1 MKKLKSICK
10 STLSYI
16 AERRLLRYS
25 IIVIILF
32 LPIGTILTNKYLN
45 SIEKN
50 IEQIEETATD
60 KGSIN
65 KNITKGN
72 IDANAFIDKEVS
84 KHTLSEGFS
93 TLTDDDISSSS
104 SNNSNQNNISSN
116 TSSNVSHS
124 IDKSSISG
132 INLEILE
139 GYEFNPRKDL
149 KLQATDNDGRDI
161 TNNVII
167 EKNNVN
173 TTIPGIYSVK
183 ASVRLSNGQ
192 TKEKEFTVTVK
203 ETRLDVSLETFK
215 PIKTNVKKSTKIGF
229 EVDLKVSK
237 KHVIPTAVMI
247 NGQEYTLYKG
257 NENIIDV
264 LTNTKNYKVFIDAS
278 DTPGVYE
285 YSLEHVKMSNG
296 SWISLG
302 ENIASIEVLKSEA
315 SINNFN
321 YEEKSKDKEV
331 EIKFDLN
338 DLENTTSNLRLEFY
352 KDNSIVKV
360 IQLDKKPSYLIR
372 LPINSN
378 GIYNLK
384 ILSDINLNQ
393 DINKDKTIQNK
404 VIFDTTI
411 NISNIDQTSIT
422 GNNIE
427 ITQGDNF
434 DFIKDLG
441 LKATD
446 FDGEDITD
454 NIKLDGNNIDV
465 NIEGEQSIVVY
476 VLNKYGKKYTEEF
489 NVTVI
494 PVDENKFSLSR
505 ILFESFSENKSK
517 ASNTKSSYNK
527 IITGNDNES
536 FTQNVQVNGV
546 VTKADGSLP
555 AGRIEV
561 ELPTA
566 MSFIVDEDGK
576 IPTVNYIVDNKGT
589 VDISIYVSGFSD
601 SNANG
606 GINVKPIDEDI
617 SLLDRSNVHLKLIGN
632 TNKEVDLG
640 KPINNIQEVLRVN
653 AQQTGIIQLQGKAGK
668 ANDVSIDKNGTSD
681 EFTLIFK
688 IKKS

>member
-167 EKNNVN
+167 EKNTVN

-215 PIKTNVKKSTKIGF
+215 PIKTNVKK
-229 EVDLKVSK
+229 
-237 KHVIPTAVMI
+237 
-247 NGQEYTLYKG
+247 
-257 NENIIDV
+257 
-264 LTNTKNYKVFIDAS
+264 
-278 DTPGVYE
+278 
-285 YSLEHVKMSNG
+285 
-296 SWISLG
+296 
-302 ENIASIEVLKSEA
+302 
-315 SINNFN
+315 
-321 YEEKSKDKEV
+321 
-331 EIKFDLN
+331 
-338 DLENTTSNLRLEFY
+338 
-352 KDNSIVKV
+352 
-360 IQLDKKPSYLIR
+360 
-372 LPINSN
+372 
-378 GIYNLK
+378 
-384 ILSDINLNQ
+384 
-393 DINKDKTIQNK
+393 
-404 VIFDTTI
+404 
-411 NISNIDQTSIT
+411 
-422 GNNIE
+422 
-427 ITQGDNF
+427 
-434 DFIKDLG
+434 
-441 LKATD
+441 
-446 FDGEDITD
+446 
-454 NIKLDGNNIDV
+454 
-465 NIEGEQSIVVY
+465 
-476 VLNKYGKKYTEEF
+476 
-489 NVTVI
+489 
-494 PVDENKFSLSR
+494 
-505 ILFESFSENKSK
+505 
-517 ASNTKSSYNK
+517 
-527 IITGNDNES
+527 
-536 FTQNVQVNGV
+536 VQ
-546 VTKADGSLP
+546 K
-555 AGRIEV
+555 
-561 ELPTA
+561 
-566 MSFIVDEDGK
+566 
-576 IPTVNYIVDNKGT
+576 
-589 VDISIYVSGFSD
+589 
-601 SNANG
+601 
-606 GINVKPIDEDI
+606 
-617 SLLDRSNVHLKLIGN
+617 
-632 TNKEVDLG
+632 
-640 KPINNIQEVLRVN
+640 
-653 AQQTGIIQLQGKAGK
+653 
-668 ANDVSIDKNGTSD
+668 
-681 EFTLIFK
+681 
-688 IKKS
+688 